1 MKKTLAL
8 LLALS
13 LPVFAFAQEEEAL
26 TPQVDKQIFNHLAA
40 GNSFSFGVLGFEVA
54 TTLTPHVQLHG
65 GYSIDLLSGLKIK
78 TDDIRK
84 MGVSIPESI
93 DINNDKRPLDLTAA
107 LGLNFGGLKVLAD
120 IFPSAHHGF
129 HFTVGFYVAN
139 FSDNLIHLNLDA
151 SKLLK
156 PDEYASYGFQLD
168 PNNPNTNITSDKNG
182 HLLVDIKSWAVRPY
196 VGIGFGRVI
205 DPAKR
210 VKVTFDMGALFWGSL
225 SAQSYDFS
233 IKDAGTVVPINS
245 TTLAGNQDL
254 KGLGQALDIMSK
266 VPCLPVLK
274 LNVFVRIF

>member
-13 LPVFAFAQEEEAL
+13 LSSFAFAQEEA
-26 TPQVDKQIFNHLAA
+26 PQVDKQIFNHLAA

-65 GYSIDLLSGLKIK
+65 GYSIDLLSGLKVS
-78 TDDIRK
+78 TNDIRK

-107 LGLNFGGLKVLAD
+107 LGLNFGGLKLLAD

-129 HFTVGFYVAN
+129 HFTVGFYVPN
-139 FSDNLIHLNLDA
+139 FSSNLISLDLDA

-156 PDEYASYGFQLD
+156 PNEYASYGFQLD
-168 PNNPNTNITSDKNG
+168 PNDIKTNITSDKAG
-182 HLLVDIKSWAVRPY
+182 HLHVDIKSWAVRPY
-196 VGIGFGRVI
+196 VGLGFGRII

-210 VKVTFDMGALFWGSL
+210 VKVTFDMGAMFWGSL
-225 SAQSYDFS
+225 SAQSYDYS
-233 IKDAGTVVPINS
+233 IKEEGTVVQINS
-245 TTLAGNQDL
+245 TTLANNKDL
-254 KGLGQALDIMSK
+254 NSVGKVLDIMGK
-266 VPCLPVLK
+266 VPVLPVLK